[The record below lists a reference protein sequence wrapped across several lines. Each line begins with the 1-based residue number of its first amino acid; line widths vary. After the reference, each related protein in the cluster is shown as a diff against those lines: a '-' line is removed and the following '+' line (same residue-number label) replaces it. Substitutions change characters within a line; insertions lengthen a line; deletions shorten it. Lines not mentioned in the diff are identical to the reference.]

1 MSPVPDFVLA
11 LRDKVGHDPLW
22 LPGVTAVVRRADQVL
37 LVRRAD
43 NGHWTPITGI
53 PDPGEEPAV
62 AAAREALEETGVRIR
77 VDRLAATGVHGEIVH
92 ANGDRAT
99 YLDLTFACT
108 WLEGEAHVADDESSD
123 VRWWPLAALPPMSDI
138 MTARIEAATSGETA
152 ARFVAPAGADDE
164 EPPPVLAPPVP
175 VLGVDACPAGWVGV
189 VIDPQRRASV
199 FVAPDITGLVDL
211 VRERHDVPVVAVD
224 IPIGLPD
231 AGGRQADAA
240 ARRALVGKAS
250 SVFSTPVRAAVE
262 AATYEEARAANLA
275 ATGGRTS
282 VSAQAYALREKVL
295 QVDAWVRGRPG
306 GPRDRGPPRGELRPD
321 GRSAAAGAQEGR
333 RRGPRPP
340 RGARRARHRG
350 ARVVPRR
357 RLRRGRPPRRVRRRV
372 DGRAPRAGGLRV
384 VPRGARGL
392 LRRDPGGDL
401 GLSPPHAVSRSA

>member
-11 LRDKVGHDPLW
+11 LRDKIGHDPLW
-22 LPGVTAVVRRADQVL
+22 LPGVTAVVRRGDQVL

-62 AAAREALEETGVRIR
+62 AAAREAMEETGVRIR

-123 VRWWPLAALPPMSDI
+123 VRWWPLSALPPMSDI

-152 ARFVAPAGADDE
+152 ARFVGPVGADDE
-164 EPPPVLAPPVP
+164 APPPVLAPPAP

-231 AGGRQADAA
+231 AGGRQADAE

-306 GPRDRGPPRGELRPD
+306 ARVIEVHPEVSFARM
-321 GRSAAAGAQEGR
+321 AGAPLLARKKDADGVRAR
-333 RRGPRPP
+333 REALAAHGIVAPAWF
-340 RGARRARHRG
+340 RGAGFGEDDLLDACAVAWTAVRHALG
-350 ARVVPRR
+350 VSESYPEVPE
-357 RLRRGRPPRRVRRRV
+357 VFS
-372 DGRAPRAGGLRV
+372 DGIPAAIWV
-384 VPRGARGL
+384 
-392 LRRDPGGDL
+392 
-401 GLSPPHAVSRSA
+401 

>member
-1 MSPVPDFVLA
+1 M
-11 LRDKVGHDPLW
+11 R
-22 LPGVTAVVRRADQVL
+22 DQVL

-295 QVDAWVRGRPG
+295 QVDAWVRGRP
-306 GPRDRGPPRGELRPD
+306 
-321 GRSAAAGAQEGR
+321 AARVIEVHPEVSFARMAGAPLLARKKDADGVRAR
-333 RRGPRPP
+333 REALAAHGIVAPAWF
-340 RGARRARHRG
+340 RGAGFGEDDLLDACAVAWTAVRHALG
-350 ARVVPRR
+350 VSESYPEVPE
-357 RLRRGRPPRRVRRRV
+357 VFS
-372 DGRAPRAGGLRV
+372 DGIPAAIWV
-384 VPRGARGL
+384 
-392 LRRDPGGDL
+392 
-401 GLSPPHAVSRSA
+401 